1 MENSSNEVLKKNK
14 GDQILVVAEHCC
26 NHMGDFELAKKMIKV
41 AKESGATFAKFQK
54 WNAVEA
60 LSKKHYSSPHPDSR
74 NSFGE
79 PYGKHRENLEFT
91 IEQHIELKEYCKEVE
106 IGYACSVFDC
116 ASAVEIAKINPEYI
130 KLPSQKNTNLGIY
143 EIVCSEFD
151 GDIHVSTGMT
161 TEYELDSIL
170 TEIDKFGALD
180 RTVLYAAT
188 SAYPCKFEDLYLL
201 RISDYVKKYGDSLK
215 AIGFSGH
222 HNGIAADIAALTLGA
237 RYFERHFTLDRT
249 LKGTDHA
256 ASLEPQGLKKLVR
269 DLKNVEKT
277 LRIRPDGI
285 LDSELAA
292 YKKVKILTD

>member
-1 MENSSNEVLKKNK
+1 MSVEFFKENNVEPIV
-14 GDQILVVAEHCC
+14 IAEHCC
-26 NHMGDFELAKKMIKV
+26 NHMGDLKLAKEMIKS
-41 AKESGATFAKFQK
+41 AKKSGASFAKFQK

-60 LSKKHYSSPHPDSR
+60 LSDKHYTSPHPDSR

-91 IEQHIELKEYCKEVE
+91 INQHIELKKYCEDTG

-116 ASAVEIAKINPEYI
+116 TSARQIAGINPDYI
-130 KLPSQKNTNLGIY
+130 KLPSQKNTNLDIY
-143 EIVCSEFD
+143 EIICSEFD

-161 TEYELDSIL
+161 TESELDSIL
-170 TEIDKFGALD
+170 EEIDKFGGLK

-188 SAYPCKFEDLYLL
+188 SSYPCRFEDLYLL
-201 RISDYVKKYGDSLK
+201 RIGEYVRKYKDVLK

-222 HNGIAADIAALTLGA
+222 HNGIAADIAALALGA

-256 ASLEPQGLKKLVR
+256 ASLEPQGMEKLVR
-269 DLKNVEKT
+269 DLNNVDKA
-277 LRIRPDGI
+277 LKMRPDGI
-285 LDSELAA
+285 LDSEISA
-292 YKKVKILTD
+292 YMKVKVQTS